1 MDFTVPEEIERL
13 CDGVRRFM
21 DEYVYPLE
29 QMARGWKLEAGGP
42 AYPPAI
48 REVQRRAKALGY
60 WAFHLPAEAGGAG
73 IPFMHYVLV
82 NEILGRSPVAPVC
95 VGSQAPDSGN
105 AEILWRHGTDEQKVR
120 WLRPLVDGEIR
131 SCFSMTEPEVAGSDP
146 KLLRTTAVREGDH
159 WVINGHKWFSS
170 GAHGASFAI
179 VMAMTNPEEANP
191 YLRFSQIIVPT
202 DAPGFRIERGI
213 PVMGDDDNHHAEVRY
228 EDCRVPVTNLLGPQ
242 GMGFVIAQERL
253 GPGRIHHCMRWLG
266 MAQRAF
272 EMMCRYASQREAFGS
287 TLGRKANI
295 QDWIAESR
303 ADIQAARLMTLHAA
317 WKIDTEGAGGA
328 REEIALIKFFGAR
341 VLHDVVDRAIQVFG
355 AAGVTEDHPLSMF
368 YRQARLARIYDGPD
382 EVHKMTV
389 ARRLLAQYAGASRAV
404 EANAERRTHTE
415 TRARETT

>member
-1 MDFTVPEEIERL
+1 MDFTVPEEIQRL

-21 DEYVYPLE
+21 DDQIYPLE
-29 QMARGWKLEAGGP
+29 HAARGWKLDAGGP
-42 AYPPAI
+42 AYPPLI
-48 REVQRRAKALGY
+48 RGVQRRAKALGY

-73 IPFMHYVLV
+73 IPFMYYVLV
-82 NEILGRSPVAPVC
+82 NEILGRSPLAPVC

-105 AEILWRHGTDEQKVR
+105 AEILWRHGTDEQKAR

-146 KLLRTTAVREGDH
+146 RLLRTTAVRDGDH
-159 WVINGHKWFSS
+159 WVINGHKWFTS
-170 GAHGASFAI
+170 GAHGAAFAI
-179 VMAMTNPEEANP
+179 VMAMTNPDDPNP

-202 DAPGFRIERGI
+202 DTPGFRIERGI
-213 PVMGDDDNHHAEVRY
+213 PVMGEDDNHHAEVRY
-228 EDCRVPVTNLLGPQ
+228 EDCRVPVTNLLGSQ

-272 EMMCRYASQREAFGS
+272 EMMCRYATQREVFGG
-287 TLGRKANI
+287 TLARKANI
-295 QDWIAESR
+295 QDWVADSR
-303 ADIQAARLMTLHAA
+303 AEIQAARLMTLHAA

-341 VLHDVVDRAIQVFG
+341 VLHAVVDRAIQVFG

-382 EVHKMTV
+382 EVHKMIV
-389 ARRLLAQYAGASRAV
+389 ARRLLSRYGATS
-404 EANAERRTHTE
+404 
-415 TRARETT
+415 

>member
-1 MDFTVPEEIERL
+1 
-13 CDGVRRFM
+13 
-21 DEYVYPLE
+21 
-29 QMARGWKLEAGGP
+29 
-42 AYPPAI
+42 
-48 REVQRRAKALGY
+48 
-60 WAFHLPAEAGGAG
+60 
-73 IPFMHYVLV
+73 MHYVLV
-82 NEILGRSPVAPVC
+82 NEILGRSPLAPVC

-105 AEILWRHGTDEQKVR
+105 AEILWRHGSDEQKAR
-120 WLRPLVDGEIR
+120 WLRPLVAGEIR

-146 KLLRTTAVREGDH
+146 KLLRTTAVRDGDY
-159 WVINGHKWFSS
+159 WVINGHKWFTS

-179 VMAMTNPEEANP
+179 VMAMTDPDQANP

-202 DAPGFRIERGI
+202 DTPGFHIERGI

-228 EDCRVPVTNLLGPQ
+228 EDCRVPVTNLLGPP
-242 GMGFVIAQERL
+242 GMGFVIAQDRL

-272 EMMCRYASQREAFGS
+272 ELMCSYATSREAFGS
-287 TLGRKANI
+287 TLARKANI
-295 QDWIAESR
+295 QDWVAESS

-317 WKIDTEGAGGA
+317 WKIDTEGASAA

-341 VLHDVVDRAIQVFG
+341 VLHAVVDRAVQVFG

-389 ARRLLAQYAGASRAV
+389 ARRILARYGASG
-404 EANAERRTHTE
+404 
-415 TRARETT
+415 

>member
-21 DEYVYPLE
+21 DEHVYPLE
-29 QMARGWKLEAGGP
+29 GAARGWKLEAGGP
-42 AYPPAI
+42 AYPPVI

-73 IPFMHYVLV
+73 IPFMYYVLV

-105 AEILWRHGTDEQKVR
+105 AEILWRHGSDEQKAR
-120 WLRPLVDGEIR
+120 WLRPLVEGEIR

-146 KLLRTTAVREGDH
+146 KLLRTTAVRDGDH

-179 VMAMTNPEEANP
+179 VMAMTNPDDPNP

-213 PVMGDDDNHHAEVRY
+213 PVMGEDDNHHAEVRY

-266 MAQRAF
+266 MAQRAL
-272 EMMCRYASQREAFGS
+272 EMMCRYATQREAFGS
-287 TLGRKANI
+287 TLARKANI
-295 QDWIAESR
+295 QDWVAESR

-317 WKIDTEGAGGA
+317 WKIDAEGAGGA

-355 AAGVTEDHPLSMF
+355 AAGVTEDHPLSTF

-389 ARRLLAQYAGASRAV
+389 ARRLLSRYAGPS
-404 EANAERRTHTE
+404 
-415 TRARETT
+415 

>member
-1 MDFTVPEEIERL
+1 MDFTVPEEIQRL

-21 DEYVYPLE
+21 DDQIYPLE
-29 QMARGWKLEAGGP
+29 HTARGWKLDAGGP
-42 AYPPAI
+42 AYHPLI
-48 REVQRRAKALGY
+48 RQVQRRAKALGY

-73 IPFMHYVLV
+73 IPFMYYVLV
-82 NEILGRSPVAPVC
+82 NEILGRSPLAPVC

-105 AEILWRHGTDEQKVR
+105 AEILWRHGSDEQKAR

-146 KLLRTTAVREGDH
+146 KLLRTTAVRDGDH
-159 WVINGHKWFSS
+159 WVINGHKWFTS
-170 GAHGASFAI
+170 GAHGAAFAI
-179 VMAMTNPEEANP
+179 VMAMTNPDDPNP

-202 DAPGFRIERGI
+202 DTPGFRIERGI
-213 PVMGDDDNHHAEVRY
+213 PVMGEDDNHHAEVRY
-228 EDCRVPVTNLLGPQ
+228 EDCRVPVTNLLGSQ

-272 EMMCRYASQREAFGS
+272 EMMCRYATQREVFGS
-287 TLGRKANI
+287 TLARKANI
-295 QDWIAESR
+295 QDWVADSR
-303 ADIQAARLMTLHAA
+303 AEIQAARLMTLHAA

-341 VLHDVVDRAIQVFG
+341 VLHAVVDRAIQVFG

-389 ARRLLAQYAGASRAV
+389 ARRLLSRYAATS
-404 EANAERRTHTE
+404 
-415 TRARETT
+415 

>member
-1 MDFTVPEEIERL
+1 MDFAVPEEIERL

-21 DEYVYPLE
+21 DEHVYPLE
-29 QMARGWKLEAGGP
+29 RAARGWKLEAGRP
-42 AYPPAI
+42 AYPPVI

-73 IPFMHYVLV
+73 IPFMYYVLV
-82 NEILGRSPVAPVC
+82 NEILGRSPLAPVC

-105 AEILWRHGTDEQKVR
+105 AEILWRHGTEEQKGC

-146 KLLRTTAVREGDH
+146 KLLRTTAVRDGDH

-179 VMAMTNPEEANP
+179 VMAMTNPDEENP

-202 DAPGFRIERGI
+202 DTPGFRIERGI

-266 MAQRAF
+266 MAQRAL
-272 EMMCRYASQREAFGS
+272 EMMCRYANQREAFGS

-317 WKIDTEGAGGA
+317 WKIDTEGASGA

-389 ARRLLAQYAGASRAV
+389 ARRLLSRYSG
-404 EANAERRTHTE
+404 TS
-415 TRARETT
+415 